1 MDKEIDKHIKFN
13 YISVFLSIIY
23 LLFVSWTRL
32 YNIFNLQFVYVL
44 KEASNNSFYPR
55 SPRTP
60 L

>member
-1 MDKEIDKHIKFN
+1 MDKEIDKHIKFD